1 MSISE
6 KLLPEFDRE
15 FSTTHKFLAL
25 IPDDK
30 ISWKPH
36 PKSME
41 LGRLASHIS
50 DFSERAWQVLTQPE
64 RVVTPEEL
72 AQRAGAWKS
81 ATRESIVGRFDG
93 RLGKARE
100 ALASTEDAK
109 WDTSWRL
116 VFNGRKVFD
125 GPRGVAYRTIV
136 VSHMIHHRAQLGVY
150 LRLNDIAIPG
160 SYGPSADEQ

>member
-6 KLLPEFDRE
+6 KLLPEFDKE
-15 FSTTHKFLAL
+15 FTTTRKFLAL

-36 PKSME
+36 TKSME
-41 LGRLASHIS
+41 LGRLASHLS
-50 DFSERAWQVLTQPE
+50 DFSERAYQVLTQPE

-72 AQRAGAWKS
+72 AQRKDAWKS
-81 ATRESIVGRFDG
+81 ATRESIVGKFDG
-93 RLGKARE
+93 SLQMAHD
-100 ALASTEDAK
+100 ALASTPDAK
-109 WDTSWRL
+109 WDTPWTL

-136 VSHMIHHRAQLGVY
+136 VSHMIHHRAQLGLY